1 MAVKLSVD
9 ELASAIRITLP
20 LNVTLAARLESLLE
34 AATAMVQEYAG
45 AAPTEVQNEAVIRI
59 CGYMHDNDPARNRRF
74 SDVLAVSGAAGILGM
89 FRVQRAIAI

>member
-1 MAVKLSVD
+1 MAVTLTAD

-20 LNVTLAARLESLLE
+20 LNVVLAVRVGSLLG

-45 AAPTEVQNEAVIRI
+45 EAPDAVHNEAVIRVA
-59 CGYMHDNDPARNRRF
+59 GYLHDNDPARNRRF
-74 SDVLAVSGAAGILGM
+74 ADVLALSGAVSILAI

>member
-1 MAVKLSVD
+1 MAVTLTAD
-9 ELASAIRITLP
+9 QLASAIRITLP
-20 LNVTLAARLESLLE
+20 LNTTLAARVESLLG

-45 AAPTEVQNEAVIRI
+45 EAPSAVQNEAVIRV

-74 SDVLAVSGAAGILGM
+74 SDVLALSGAASILAM